1 MSKEEALKINKAKK
15 APIPRHEQ
23 VMKLIEKAE
32 MTEALNQKELEI
44 EIAQRNNET
53 DLVSKLAPFLDK
65 ANGILRSKFFRA
77 EDLP

>member
-1 MSKEEALKINKAKK
+1 
-15 APIPRHEQ
+15 
-23 VMKLIEKAE
+23 MKLIEKAE